1 MISATDF
8 IPFFCFHF
16 PLWLL
21 PGTPHPS
28 TEAWQACY
36 GMRRVILPQRGLIGP
51 SAGFYLVFAFPLHRH
66 ISIQIILFLT
76 DEDTGFTGDST
87 EFAWTSPFLL
97 LQTVTFRQV
106 DTPSVASLSDSDG

>member
-1 MISATDF
+1 
-8 IPFFCFHF
+8 
-16 PLWLL
+16 
-21 PGTPHPS
+21 
-28 TEAWQACY
+28 
-36 GMRRVILPQRGLIGP
+36 MRRVILRQRGLIGP

-76 DEDTGFTGDST
+76 DEDIGFTGDTT